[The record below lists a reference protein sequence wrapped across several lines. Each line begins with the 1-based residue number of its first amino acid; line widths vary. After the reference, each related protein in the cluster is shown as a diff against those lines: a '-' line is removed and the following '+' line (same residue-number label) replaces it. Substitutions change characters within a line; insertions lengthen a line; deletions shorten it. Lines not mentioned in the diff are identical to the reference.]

1 MTKKPPCCN
10 SSTGTTPT
18 AANCGRRPP
27 SAPHPAELGITD
39 LWLPP
44 AYKGAS
50 GGYPSATIHTICSIS
65 ANLTRKAAW
74 PPNTVTR
81 RRSNMPPLRCANTAW
96 GALRRGVQPQARRR
110 RERTGTR
117 VQGGRQQP
125 QRHRRPR
132 LRRAGLHP
140 LHLSRPP
147 GRAFQFIWDYTCF
160 SGVDYVEQPDDK
172 GCSKSP
178 TTMATTAG
186 TMRSTTKKATTTI

>member
-27 SAPHPAELGITD
+27 SAPRTWPNWALPTCGCRLPTRALPAAT
-39 LWLPP
+39 
-44 AYKGAS
+44 
-50 GGYPSATIHTICSIS
+50 PSATIHTICSIS

-74 PPNTVTR
+74 PPNTATR

-147 GRAFQFIWDYTCF
+147 GRAFRVHLGLHMLQ
-160 SGVDYVEQPDDK
+160 
-172 GCSKSP
+172 
-178 TTMATTAG
+178 
-186 TMRSTTKKATTTI
+186 RRRLR